1 MDYILNK
8 IPYVTLM
15 MMLADAPHY
24 VDAATEKNQ
33 KNAEFLKKVKKR
45 AAEDKKNNKKQN
57 NIVSFFETLN
67 ED

>member
-1 MDYILNK
+1 
-8 IPYVTLM
+8 M

-24 VDAATEKNQ
+24 VDAATEKTQ
-33 KNAEFLKKVKKR
+33 KNAEFLEKVKKR